1 MARTED
7 GRRYGRREHG
17 RALVQNALTTPL
29 NLGLLVGVLAVGI
42 LAGAPISLSLA
53 LAAVVYGAASARTL
67 FDEDVAGRVLEER
80 RGKPNAAGRQIVVA
94 DLAPEIRTQVEAVR
108 QREARIRSAIEAA
121 DVPYEE
127 VGSEVDTFVAEAER
141 SASGAQLLH
150 GALADMPVAGVK
162 SRLAVAEKDQSQAE
176 LAEALRE
183 QLRVAQ
189 RIESQLAEY
198 HAAMERLCV
207 ELDTVRAQ
215 LLSTSVTTA
224 GVNQRRLAL
233 EVRDMREEM
242 SAVAAGVES
251 AYQDVAT

>member
-1 MARTED
+1 
-7 GRRYGRREHG
+7 
-17 RALVQNALTTPL
+17 
-29 NLGLLVGVLAVGI
+29 
-42 LAGAPISLSLA
+42 
-53 LAAVVYGAASARTL
+53 
-67 FDEDVAGRVLEER
+67 
-80 RGKPNAAGRQIVVA
+80 
-94 DLAPEIRTQVEAVR
+94 
-108 QREARIRSAIEAA
+108 
-121 DVPYEE
+121 
-127 VGSEVDTFVAEAER
+127 
-141 SASGAQLLH
+141 
-150 GALADMPVAGVK
+150 MPVAGVK